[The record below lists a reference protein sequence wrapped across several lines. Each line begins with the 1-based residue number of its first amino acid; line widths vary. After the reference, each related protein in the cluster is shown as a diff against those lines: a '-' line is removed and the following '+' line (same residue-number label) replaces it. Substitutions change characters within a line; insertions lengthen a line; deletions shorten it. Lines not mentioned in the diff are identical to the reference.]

1 MGVGRH
7 LIYHVNEGLGIV
19 SANVADN
26 FGHIA
31 EGKNVRDEG
40 NMFFR
45 TMRMV
50 DQELQCWNAVSIE
63 SWVTRA

>member
-1 MGVGRH
+1 MGVRRY
-7 LIYHVNEGLGIV
+7 LIYHINEGLSIIF
-19 SANVADN
+19 ANVADN

-50 DQELQCWNAVSIE
+50 DQELQRWNAVSIE

>member
-31 EGKNVRDEG
+31 ERKNVRDE
-40 NMFFR
+40 
-45 TMRMV
+45 
-50 DQELQCWNAVSIE
+50 
-63 SWVTRA
+63 